1 MKNKKLTLEEK
12 TELKNKIK
20 LAKEIKKVNK
30 KPKGNKNESNLPG
43 NIIDIVDMCKKYS
56 NRTEI
61 FTAINNVNLQIQEGD
76 FTVILGPSGSGKT
89 TLLNCVSGLD
99 RPTSGK
105 IIINNTN
112 ISALKDS
119 ELTKFR
125 RDNIGFI
132 FQSYNLLPTL
142 NVHENA
148 KIGQVLQS
156 DKNKRI
162 NLDEIFED
170 IGMSENKHKRI
181 DEISGGQQQRVSIA
195 RAVSKNPKIIF
206 ADEPTG
212 ALDQNTARKVLKI
225 FLDLN
230 KKYKTT
236 IVLVT
241 HDRDISKLGNKIIHV
256 KNNKIHEVIR
266 NAPIDIEEIWKE

>member
-1 MKNKKLTLEEK
+1 MNKNKLSIEQKK
-12 TELKNKIK
+12 ELKDKIRQ
-20 LAKEIKKVNK
+20 AKEIKKVNK
-30 KPKGNKNESNLPG
+30 KPKGKVQIENKPG
-43 NIIDIVDMCKKYS
+43 NIIEIINMCKQYS

-61 FTAINNVNLQIQEGD
+61 FTAINNVNLEIKEGD

-99 RPTSGK
+99 RPTSGE
-105 IIINNTN
+105 IVINNTN
-112 ISALKDS
+112 IAALKDS

-125 RDNIGFI
+125 RNNIGFI

-142 NVHENA
+142 NVLENA
-148 KIGQVLQS
+148 KIGQVLQA
-156 DKNKRI
+156 DKSKRI
-162 NLDEIFED
+162 SLDEIFND
-170 IGMSENKHKRI
+170 IGMEENKNKRV

-236 IVLVT
+236 VVLVT

-256 KNNKIHEVIR
+256 KNNQIHQVLD
-266 NAPIDIEEIWKE
+266 NNPITIEDI

>member
-12 TELKNKIK
+12 KELKSKIK

-30 KPKGNKNESNLPG
+30 KPKGNKNEANLPG

-236 IVLVT
+236 VVLVT

-266 NAPIDIEEIWKE
+266 NEPIDIEEIWKE